1 MVFLRSGLKSFGMKD
16 WEEDFTLGAGFHY
29 NKLDFIDISVD
40 YAFQNFIH
48 LGDVHTFGFLLK
60 F

>member
-1 MVFLRSGLKSFGMKD
+1 MVFLRGGLKSFGMKD
-16 WEEDFTLGAGFHY
+16 REEDFTLGAGFHY
-29 NKLDFIDISVD
+29 DKLDFIDISID